1 MTQWMWKTR
10 LARNGLAL
18 AALLGATLGAPALAQ
33 QVGTMVRVETD
44 RGPIDL
50 QLYDT
55 DAPATVS
62 NFLNYVR
69 RGAFD
74 GTFFHRLVKGF
85 VMQGGG
91 FKFNDAVLPHV
102 SAVPSDP
109 PVVNEFSASRS
120 NLRGTLAMA
129 KLGGNAN
136 SATNQWFVNL
146 ANNAS
151 NLDGQ
156 NGGFTV
162 FGRVTAP
169 GMLTVDAYA
178 AGEIINAS
186 GCVTAM
192 GASAGVL
199 GDLPLGKA
207 LTTRSCDK
215 IFSEHLVAMRSVR
228 ELPNRASASAAD
240 RIFNYIEAVY
250 PQHAAPA
257 SQPTQTWEG
266 YTYRY
271 YPRTNAYAGTKG
283 GRVFY
288 LVPALSPDIVD
299 FASEA
304 DLLAAAAA
312 AGY

>member
-1 MTQWMWKTR
+1 MTQWMKKTR
-10 LARNGLAL
+10 LARKGLAL
-18 AALLGATLGAPALAQ
+18 AALVGATLASPVWAQ
-33 QVGTMVRVETD
+33 QVGTVVRVETD
-44 RGPIDL
+44 RGPIDI
-50 QLYDT
+50 QLYDS
-55 DAPATVS
+55 DAPATVN

-74 GTFFHRLVKGF
+74 GSFFHRLVKGF

-91 FKFNDAVLPHV
+91 FKFDDAVRPHV
-102 SAVPSDP
+102 SAVPADP
-109 PVVNEFSASRS
+109 AVVNEFNASRS
-120 NLRGTLAMA
+120 NLRGTVAMA
-129 KLGGNAN
+129 KLGGNPN

-146 ANNAS
+146 ANNAA

-162 FGRVTAP
+162 FGRVSAP
-169 GMLTVDAYA
+169 GMVTVDAYA
-178 AGEIINAS
+178 AGEVVNAS
-186 GCVTAM
+186 NCITAM
-192 GASAGVL
+192 GTPASAL
-199 GDLPLGKA
+199 GELPLGKA
-207 LTTRSCDK
+207 LTTRSCDT
-215 IFSEHLVAMRSVR
+215 ILSEHLVIARSVR
-228 ELPNRASASAAD
+228 ELPNRANASAAD

-271 YPRTNAYAGTKG
+271 YPKTNAYAGTKG

-288 LVPALSPDIVD
+288 LVPALSPNITD

-304 DLLAAAAA
+304 VLLAAAAA